1 MKKTILV
8 ALMFFV
14 VMAVIT
20 GVAYPLAMT
29 GVSQLLF
36 HDKANG
42 SVIEINGVKYGSEL
56 LGQQFTEN
64 KYLWGRI
71 MNIDTETF
79 VTQDGRPAAYSAPSN
94 LSPKSEE
101 LDAVIKERV
110 QKLKEADP
118 ENNQPVP
125 VDLVT
130 CSGSGLDP
138 EISPLAAEYQV
149 PRIAKERNLSEE
161 EVRNIIK
168 AYTKGKTFGI
178 MGEERVNVLKVNL
191 ALDGIL

>member
-8 ALMFFV
+8 ALMFFA
-14 VMAVIT
+14 VMTVIT
-20 GVAYPLAMT
+20 GIIYPLAMT

-36 HDKANG
+36 HDRANG

-71 MNIDTETF
+71 MNVDTETF
-79 VTQDGRPAAYSAPSN
+79 VTQDGCPAAYSAPSN

-101 LDAVIKERV
+101 LDTVIKERV

-118 ENNQPVP
+118 ANIQPVP

-149 PRIAKERNLSEE
+149 PRIAKERNLSEN

-168 AYTKGKTFGI
+168 AYTKEKTFGI